1 MPLVIKS
8 AAKKKI
14 LGGKI
19 MKMKSFSS
27 FVGGIGAM
35 FREKFKCQICDKFT
49 LQALHDTV
57 CIG

>member
-1 MPLVIKS
+1 MIKS

>member
-8 AAKKKI
+8 AAKKNI
-14 LGGKI
+14 LGENYENEEFFI
-19 MKMKSFSS
+19 ICR
-27 FVGGIGAM
+27 GIGAM
-35 FREKFKCQICDKFT
+35 FREKLKCQIGDKFT